1 MEFTQ
6 RPVWYGAPWNP
17 PSQSS
22 LTKRCFQAWHCDMG
36 TDILALHVR
45 SLAETGGSTFVSS
58 SWTIY
63 KELVASYPEILK
75 ALCDPS
81 WPIQV

>member
-1 MEFTQ
+1 M
-6 RPVWYGAPWNP
+6 GA
-17 PSQSS
+17 
-22 LTKRCFQAWHCDMG
+22 
-36 TDILALHVR
+36 DILALHVR
-45 SLAETGGSTFVSS
+45 SLAETGGDTFVAS

-63 KELVASYPEILK
+63 KELAASYPEALA